1 MSDKSKSI
9 KGCFTSVSFDQGFCF
24 VISSLLPCRN
34 LNIYGQELG
43 QNPGMSKCL
52 LLCAGDKEKF
62 RLLNM
67 KQITLSL
74 SKWAGKTSTSKES
87 SSAECAVPGWAELY
101 GSSGTKPEN
110 PQRKAVLMHRAIA
123 CLWVFYFSAIHSIC
137 F

>member
-52 LLCAGDKEKF
+52 LLCAGDKENLG
-62 RLLNM
+62 LLNM

-87 SSAECAVPGWAELY
+87 SSVECVQYLGGLSSVEAVGP
-101 GSSGTKPEN
+101 SQKTPSGK
-110 PQRKAVLMHRAIA
+110 L
-123 CLWVFYFSAIHSIC
+123 F
-137 F
+137 